1 MLVNSIYFEFGMKI
15 VVLIPMKGYSERV
28 KNKNMREFSNS
39 PLYHATVRE
48 IMQSKYSPL
57 IVINTD
63 SEVIK
68 QDVAQHFPH
77 ILVLD
82 RPEALIG
89 DLVPMN
95 DIIGHD
101 IEQVEADIFVQT
113 HSTNPLMLASTLD
126 RAIEAFIEQNDVFDS
141 VFSVTRFQTRLY
153 WQDGSAINHNPSEL
167 IRTQD
172 LPPVFE
178 ENSNFFVFTKQ
189 SFKAAGNKRIGLKP
203 MMFEID
209 KIEAVDIDEPI
220 DFTIAEILYKSL
232 RMGNPS

>member
-1 MLVNSIYFEFGMKI
+1 MTQGPSIAI
-15 VVLIPMKGYSERV
+15 LLPMKGNSERV
-28 KNKNMREFSNS
+28 KNKNMREFAGR
-39 PLYHATVRE
+39 PLYHAVVSELAR
-48 IMQSKYSPL
+48 SKYSPQ
-57 IVINTD
+57 IVINSD

-68 QDVAQHFPH
+68 EDVAQHFPH

-89 DLVPMN
+89 DFVPMN
-95 DIIGHD
+95 DIIAHD
-101 IEQVEADIFVQT
+101 IEQVQADIFVQT

-126 RAIEAFIEQNDVFDS
+126 RAIDAFIEQNDVFDS

-153 WQDGSAINHNPSEL
+153 WQDGTAINHNPAEL

-209 KIEAVDIDEPI
+209 KIEAVDIDEPV
-220 DFTIAEILYKSL
+220 DFTIAEVLYTAL
-232 RMGNPS
+232 RKQRAL